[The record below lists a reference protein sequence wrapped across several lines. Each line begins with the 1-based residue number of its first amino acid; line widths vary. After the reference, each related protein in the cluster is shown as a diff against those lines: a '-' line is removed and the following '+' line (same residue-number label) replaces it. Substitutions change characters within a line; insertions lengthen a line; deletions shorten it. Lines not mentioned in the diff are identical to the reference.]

1 MLVDATVYVIDDDPR
16 VLRAVDRLLRS
27 CEYRSQTYTSAK
39 EFLLHEMPPGPA
51 CIVLD
56 LSMPEM
62 NGLDLQQ
69 ILAQGD
75 EELPIIFIS
84 GHGDIP
90 ASVRAMKAGA
100 VDFLT
105 KPFEDRQ
112 LLTAIEAALSRS
124 SNTIAARA
132 ALKKDITAFEGLSQR
147 ERQVCL
153 GVTQGLLNKQICGE
167 LGTTEKTVK
176 VQRGQV
182 MKKLGAGSVADLVK
196 LVERLRAAGRLPHV
210 TLHP

>member
-1 MLVDATVYVIDDDPR
+1 MLEDATVYVIDDDPR
-16 VLRAVDRLLRS
+16 VLRAIERLLRS
-27 CEYRSQTYTSAK
+27 CEYHSQTYSSAK
-39 EFLLHEMPPGPA
+39 EFLLHKMPEGPA

-69 ILAQGD
+69 VLAQGD
-75 EELPIIFIS
+75 ENLPVIFVT

-90 ASVRAMKAGA
+90 ATVRAMKAGA

-105 KPFEDRQ
+105 KPFDDRQ
-112 LLTAIEAALSRS
+112 LLAAIDAALARS
-124 SNTIAARA
+124 GATIAART
-132 ALKKDITAFEGLSQR
+132 ALKKDTAAFEALTRR

-153 GVTQGLLNKQICGE
+153 GVAQGLLNKQICGE